1 MMRTSVPQQLGAGSI
16 QTPALRDEEEERGPP
31 IPVQRAPRRE
41 EDRRL
46 DPDADN
52 FRPVTRNPAVSQPD
66 EINMKIM
73 RTGLT
78 RVPRGGRDAK
88 TAR

>member
-16 QTPALRDEEEERGPP
+16 QTPALRDEEERGPP

-52 FRPVTRNPAVSQPD
+52 FRPATRHPAVSEPD
-66 EINMKIM
+66 KINMKIM

-78 RVPRGGRDAK
+78 RVPCGGRDAK
-88 TAR
+88 TAG